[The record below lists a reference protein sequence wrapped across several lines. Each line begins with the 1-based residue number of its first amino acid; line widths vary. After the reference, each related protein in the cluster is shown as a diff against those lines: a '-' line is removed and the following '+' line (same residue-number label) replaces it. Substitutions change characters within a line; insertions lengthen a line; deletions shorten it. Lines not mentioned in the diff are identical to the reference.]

1 MFCGDTR
8 WVVRKH
14 HHESEDKGGGQ
25 YVYGSKSGVG
35 LDYSEFLKRTTN
47 NAEIP
52 IKRARIRN
60 AGFTS

>member
-1 MFCGDTR
+1 MSPKT
-8 WVVRKH
+8 
-14 HHESEDKGGGQ
+14 KGGSICIRFQ
-25 YVYGSKSGVG
+25 ERVG